1 MVPEVN
7 LTIGYQITANLSVF
21 AGYNFLYASNV
32 LRAPAQLNRTLNPF
46 GIPAITGDPPGP
58 FPSPKEPSFTF
69 QSSDFWAQGLNVGLA
84 FRF

>member
-1 MVPEVN
+1 MTERTGGTGGCADAV
-7 LTIGYQITANLSVF
+7 IGAAIGPYRKSRF
-21 AGYNFLYASNV
+21 
-32 LRAPAQLNRTLNPF
+32 NPF

-58 FPSPKEPSFTF
+58 FPGPKEPSFSF